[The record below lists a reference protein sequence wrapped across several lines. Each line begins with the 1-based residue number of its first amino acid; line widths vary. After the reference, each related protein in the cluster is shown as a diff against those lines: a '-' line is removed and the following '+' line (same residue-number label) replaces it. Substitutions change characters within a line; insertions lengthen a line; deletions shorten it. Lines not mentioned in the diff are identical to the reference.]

1 MDKKQG
7 YFDSLGDTWDHNV
20 TAEDMERLTHI
31 IDRIDIRPG
40 ATVCDLGCG
49 TGVLFDLLRRR
60 VGETGYI
67 VGVDFAPRAAHRAA
81 RNFPF
86 DNIGVVEADACY
98 LPFRDGVFDLVIS
111 NAAFAHFSPKDDML
125 RQAHGVLKPLGRL
138 VIIHLMGRTKLAEM
152 HHRAGDAVAHDDL
165 PDRQE
170 LTDMLNRARFS
181 HCEVTDMTNLYL
193 AIGIKP

>member
-60 VGETGYI
+60 VGETGYV

-86 DNIGVVEADACY
+86 DNIRVVEADARY

-111 NAAFAHFSPKDDML
+111 YAAFAHFSPKDDML

-152 HHRAGDAVAHDDL
+152 HHRAGDAVANDDL
-165 PDRQE
+165 PNRQE